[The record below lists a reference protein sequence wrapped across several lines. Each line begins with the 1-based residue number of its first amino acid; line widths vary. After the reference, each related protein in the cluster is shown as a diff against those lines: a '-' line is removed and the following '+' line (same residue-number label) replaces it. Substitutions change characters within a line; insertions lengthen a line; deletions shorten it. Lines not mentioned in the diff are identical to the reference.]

1 MRSEA
6 QAAMQRTEH
15 IKHTVYLGDGQGR
28 DNYIIHNDGGLI
40 KPMRQYA
47 GMQEKTDYMRN
58 NSP

>member
-1 MRSEA
+1 M
-6 QAAMQRTEH
+6 AAMQRTEH

-40 KPMRQYA
+40 KPMRHYA